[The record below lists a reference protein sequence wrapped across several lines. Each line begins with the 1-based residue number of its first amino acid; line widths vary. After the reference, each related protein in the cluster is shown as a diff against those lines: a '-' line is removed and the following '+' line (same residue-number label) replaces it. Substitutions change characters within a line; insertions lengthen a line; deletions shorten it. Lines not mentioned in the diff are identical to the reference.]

1 MSLRNLP
8 ESPGDRGYSRVQ
20 ALLKMLF
27 SEGEDFW
34 SCPRSCARCSSTLFN
49 GLFGV
54 VFLSAPDCNMKW
66 RRFASWA
73 PSWLPVGHWGCVVPW
88 LLSAGITGAAVMV
101 YSCYIAVPELKKGG
115 SLLSPSLA
123 NCSDR
128 RLTLV
133 CGLCETELLSLLW

>member
-1 MSLRNLP
+1 M
-8 ESPGDRGYSRVQ
+8 
-20 ALLKMLF
+20 
-27 SEGEDFW
+27 
-34 SCPRSCARCSSTLFN
+34 
-49 GLFGV
+49 
-54 VFLSAPDCNMKW
+54 
-66 RRFASWA
+66 
-73 PSWLPVGHWGCVVPW
+73 PW

-101 YSCYIAVPELKKGG
+101 YSCCIAVPELKKGG